1 MKIYPRKEDRNI
13 DYRWIA
19 ELNDYSKLKPA
30 QLDVAIYGVPYEGK
44 RYPLCYVFW
53 GKVRHRRVIV
63 TLTGE
68 VGTLIGENL
77 LELPR
82 TSIHRGIVKL
92 DDGRITDLDYSVI
105 HFV

>member
-1 MKIYPRKEDRNI
+1 MNIRPNRKEQI

-19 ELNDYSKLKPA
+19 DLKDYRKLKPHE
-30 QLDVAIYGVPYEGK
+30 LDVAIHGVPYEGG

-53 GKVRHRRVIV
+53 GKSRHKRVRI

-68 VGTLIGENL
+68 EGTLIGENI

-82 TSIHRGIVKL
+82 SSIQRGIVRL
-92 DDGRITDLDYSVI
+92 PDGRITDLSYSVI
-105 HFV
+105 QFM

>member
-1 MKIYPRKEDRNI
+1 MNIRPNRKEII

-19 ELNDYSKLKPA
+19 ELKDYRKLTPS
-30 QLDVAIYGVPYEGK
+30 QLDIAARGIPYEGK

-53 GKVRHRRVIV
+53 GKARHRRVIV

-68 VGTLIGENL
+68 VGTLIGENI
-77 LELPR
+77 LELLR
-82 TSIHRGIVKL
+82 TKICRGIVKL

>member
-1 MKIYPRKEDRNI
+1 MNIRPNRKECI

-19 ELNDYSKLKPA
+19 DLTDYHRLTPS
-30 QLDVAIYGVPYEGK
+30 QLDVAIHGVPYEGG

-68 VGTLIGENL
+68 VGTLIGECK
-77 LELPR
+77 LELLR
-82 TSIHRGIVKL
+82 SNIQRGIVRI
-92 DDGRITDLDYSVI
+92 DDGRITDLSYSVI
-105 HFV
+105 HFM